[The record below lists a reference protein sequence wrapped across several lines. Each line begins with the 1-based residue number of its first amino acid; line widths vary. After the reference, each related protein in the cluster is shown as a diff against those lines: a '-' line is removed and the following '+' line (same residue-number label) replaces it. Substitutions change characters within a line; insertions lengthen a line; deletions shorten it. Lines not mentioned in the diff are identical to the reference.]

1 MAAAVVELPS
11 VSIDAPYDSGPDGT
25 ITTIRQFRLTLGDVT
40 VELSSLGASIMKVLL
55 PRERKPDEDDNACDY
70 KDDVVLSYAS
80 PKEQYSDR
88 NRPYFGC
95 IVGRVANRIKDG
107 RFSLRQQ
114 SSSSD
119 ASSTIESYQ
128 LETNNGPNH
137 LHGGYDGFS
146 NRIWD
151 ASIVDNDTTVRFT
164 LVSPDGDQ
172 GYPAG
177 IEVVASY
184 SLVPIVRRDIDAGDN
199 NTNEGATLRLV
210 MTASLLPGETKATP
224 IGLAQ
229 HSYFNLSSH
238 NSSKSRLNDHDLH
251 MPNCLSYT
259 PVDSTSIPTREVRH
273 VDVSHDKAMSSQPLA
288 MRLMYRSLNTQSAMD
303 FRTKRDLADVL
314 HRYGVDQVGLPLEEA
329 AMNLV
334 LEEEGIALVPEG
346 GGAMGSNLA
355 GNAPY
360 GFDHNYI
367 IESSSEEESD
377 DGMRLAASLF
387 HDRTSRS
394 LNVYTTA
401 PGVQVYTANYLD
413 GKSPAPEL
421 CKDGATY
428 RQWQGICLET
438 QTFPDSILLDDD
450 ELVKNDD
457 AFAKGRCFVLRP
469 GGENYYHAVEY
480 EFRI

>member
-1 MAAAVVELPS
+1 MAAELPS
-11 VSIDAPYDSGPDGT
+11 VSIDAPHDSGPGGT
-25 ITTIRQFRLTLGDVT
+25 LTTIRQFRLSLGDVT
-40 VELSSLGASIMKVLL
+40 VELSSLGASITKVLL
-55 PRERKPDEDDNACDY
+55 PRERKPDEDDIASGY

-80 PKEQYSDR
+80 PKEQFNDK

-95 IVGRVANRIKDG
+95 IVGRVANRIKAG
-107 RFSLRQQ
+107 RFSLRQLSC
-114 SSSSD
+114 SSSSSGD
-119 ASSTIESYQ
+119 SSTLESYQ

-137 LHGGYDGFS
+137 LHGGTDGFS

-151 ASIVDNDTTVRFT
+151 ASIVDDSTTVRFS

-184 SLVPIVRRDIDAGDN
+184 SLVPTIRRDVDTGDN
-199 NTNEGATLRLV
+199 NNKEGARLRLV

-238 NSSKSRLNDHDLH
+238 NSSYRLNDHDLH

-259 PVDSTSIPTREVRH
+259 PVDSTSIPTREVRR
-273 VDVSHDKAMSSQPLA
+273 VDVSHDKGMSSKPLE
-288 MRLMYRSLNTQSAMD
+288 MRLMYSSLNTKSAMD

-314 HRYGVDQVGLPLEEA
+314 YRYCVDQVGLPLEEA
-329 AMNLV
+329 AMNLA
-334 LEEEGIALVPEG
+334 LEEGIAHVPEG
-346 GGAMGSNLA
+346 GGSVGTNLA

-367 IESSSEEESD
+367 IESSEEESD

-394 LNVYTTA
+394 LHVYTTA
-401 PGVQVYTANYLD
+401 PGIQVYTANYLD
-413 GKSPAPEL
+413 GQSPTPEL

-438 QTFPDSILLDDD
+438 QTFPDSILLDED

-457 AFAKGRCFVLRP
+457 VFAKGRCFVLRP

-480 EFRI
+480 QFTYN